1 MSLPRSA
8 FRGRLS
14 NIDVSSLRE
23 FTEIVAAGGLTAAEP
38 RLNKSKSAI
47 SAGLSNLE
55 RRLGIRLCERGRSG
69 FALTEQGRL
78 VYNATK
84 QLMAEIE
91 RFSDFVGSAS
101 RSIEGEISV
110 MIDDSFVFE
119 MGDPIAESIEK
130 INRRHPR
137 LNLQIRMTAPDR
149 VLETVLEGTA
159 DLGFTA
165 LKQPSDSLVT
175 TPLFEEESGIFCGA
189 GHPLFNVDNN
199 EIAYRDLQRYSFVRT
214 DVAQRD
220 SDREFLSGLSITAS
234 APTILSRMTL
244 ILSSRFLGYVP
255 IQFARFWVREGAV
268 KEIVIPGSRV
278 RNACHVIHR
287 KSRTL
292 GMAAGL
298 FRDLLISEVTSF
310 TLGRKASTP
319 AGRP

>member
-1 MSLPRSA
+1 MR
-8 FRGRLS
+8 
-14 NIDVSSLRE
+14 
-23 FTEIVAAGGLTAAEP
+23 T
-38 RLNKSKSAI
+38 
-47 SAGLSNLE
+47 
-55 RRLGIRLCERGRSG
+55 GRSG

-149 VLETVLEGTA
+149 VLETVLEGTV

-189 GHPLFNVDNN
+189 
-199 EIAYRDLQRYSFVRT
+199 RT
-214 DVAQRD
+214 RSLMWTTTKSPIGTSSV
-220 SDREFLSGLSITAS
+220 TAS
-234 APTILSRMTL
+234 SARMSRSAIPTAS
-244 ILSSRFLGYVP
+244 SSRV
-255 IQFARFWVREGAV
+255 
-268 KEIVIPGSRV
+268 
-278 RNACHVIHR
+278 
-287 KSRTL
+287 
-292 GMAAGL
+292 
-298 FRDLLISEVTSF
+298 
-310 TLGRKASTP
+310 
-319 AGRP
+319 